1 MSGNAKDKDYS
12 MERRKGS
19 DFGAVFPATFDPKL
33 RSRVVKAIRGA
44 RKDIDSPIDMDE
56 IREIAA
62 YISELE
68 ETILRHNWG
77 EQNNSTLLDDLKNK
91 TGLDIKS
98 NIKKLNS
105 ILESED

>member
-12 MERRKGS
+12 MERRKCS
-19 DFGAVFPATFDPKL
+19 DFGAVFPATFDSKL
-33 RSRVVKAIRGA
+33 RTRVVKAIHGA
-44 RKDIDSPIDMDE
+44 RKDVDSPIDINE

-68 ETILRHNWG
+68 ETILRHHWG
-77 EQNNSTLLDDLKNK
+77 EQNNSTLLGDLKSK
-91 TGLDIKS
+91 TGLDIES

-105 ILESED
+105 ILESEE